1 MKRPLVGILLVF
13 VNLMCDGFTNAK
25 QDELNR
31 KYVALLRAA
40 IRLHALVLSTMLA
53 SVNPG
58 HCAFCADELYDVLAR
73 SCPLRRHGLTPHEMM
88 LYVNLACCIILLPY
102 LVLYSPRPP
111 EGPRPCQCNAA
122 PSAARNGLNSQ
133 HADHS
138 RAALI

>member
-58 HCAFCADELYDVLAR
+58 HCAFVR
-73 SCPLRRHGLTPHEMM
+73 TSCMT
-88 LYVNLACCIILLPY
+88 C
-102 LVLYSPRPP
+102 
-111 EGPRPCQCNAA
+111 
-122 PSAARNGLNSQ
+122 
-133 HADHS
+133 S
-138 RAALI
+138 RGRVRFAGTD